1 MEIFILPIEV
11 LEKLVKDNLF
21 LPGDAKLK
29 RIFID
34 DNNYYQNK
42 KPELKLVIDSEF
54 GYQTAEGY
62 EIPQNNRFCIIY
74 DDDYFY
80 ENFHL

>member
-1 MEIFILPIEV
+1 MEIFTLPIEV
-11 LEKLVKDNLF
+11 LEKLIKDNLF
-21 LPGDAKLK
+21 LPGDAKLE

-34 DNNYYQNK
+34 DNHYYQNK

-54 GYQTAEGY
+54 VDQTAEGY
-62 EIPQNNRFCIIY
+62 QLSQNDRFCIIY